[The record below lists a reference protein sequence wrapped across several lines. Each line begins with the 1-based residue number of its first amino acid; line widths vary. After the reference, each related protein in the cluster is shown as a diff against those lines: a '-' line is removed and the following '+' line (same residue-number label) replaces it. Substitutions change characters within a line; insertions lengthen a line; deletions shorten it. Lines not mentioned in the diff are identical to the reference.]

1 MTFETK
7 EQQVLTDQSSF
18 STYQPNFNKIHTK
31 RFDALIISTPSH
43 TGLYK
48 ESTIRDAQPK
58 EELETQEK
66 RPSTGGTFSDGY
78 ILIANVPTSLSAD
91 ELQKCL
97 QGVHFGKLNTQ
108 AEMQYANQK

>member
-18 STYQPNFNKIHTK
+18 STHQPNFNKIHTK

-48 ESTIRDAQPK
+48 ESSTIRDAQPK

-66 RPSTGGTFSDGY
+66 RPIPGGTFSNGY
-78 ILIANVPTSLSAD
+78 IFIANVSSSSLSAD
-91 ELQKCL
+91 EL
-97 QGVHFGKLNTQ
+97 
-108 AEMQYANQK
+108 